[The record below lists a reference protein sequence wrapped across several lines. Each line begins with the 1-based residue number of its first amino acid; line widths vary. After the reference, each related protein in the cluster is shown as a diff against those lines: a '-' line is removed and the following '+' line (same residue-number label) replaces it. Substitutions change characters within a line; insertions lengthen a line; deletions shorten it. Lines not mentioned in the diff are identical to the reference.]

1 MEESQNP
8 GNAQPSNED
17 NVPSAG
23 ESREDVQPAN
33 EKANVPSYEWHKR
46 VVGDNRK
53 LKGKLSETEAELEKY
68 RQAEME
74 AKGQHQAL
82 IDALR
87 KENSELKSANSEKDE
102 VFSWAKRTDAIRN
115 VAKDMGCANTNHLL
129 RHLQAENLL
138 NEIEVGKDYSP
149 NRDDVS
155 RVIESIRSNPEY
167 DYLFKQA
174 AHKADMV
181 TPNATVEKKG
191 PRKVEDLS
199 KDEIAKLLANPELQK
214 ELLG

>member
-1 MEESQNP
+1 MSEESQNQDHVQP
-8 GNAQPSNED
+8 DNAGDAAS
-17 NVPSAG
+17 SG
-23 ESREDVQPAN
+23 ESREDVQTADN
-33 EKANVPSYEWHKR
+33 KANVPSYDWHKR

-53 LKGKLSETEAELEKY
+53 LKGKLSETEAELERY

-74 AKGQHQAL
+74 AKGQHQSL

-87 KENSELKSANSEKDE
+87 KENTELKSTNSEKDE
-102 VFSWAKRTDAIRN
+102 VFSWAKRTDAIKN
-115 VAKDMGCANTNHLL
+115 VAKDMGCANTGHLL

-155 RVIESIRSNPEY
+155 RVVEAIRSNPEY
-167 DYLFKQA
+167 DYLFKQN

-181 TPNATVEKKG
+181 TPNAQGFKKDKPTLG
-191 PRKVEDLS
+191 DLS
-199 KDEIAKLLANPELQK
+199 LDEKIKLLDLNK
-214 ELLG
+214 E